1 MEDMTISLEEM
12 LEFIYNRC
20 AGDITKDEIEMIL
33 DLQEES
39 FYLLKVLLILKKM
52 IFINKEA
59 KTICFFFISD

>member
-33 DLQEES
+33 DLQEEFLS
-39 FYLLKVLLILKKM
+39 SKGLINSEEDD
-52 IFINKEA
+52 IY
-59 KTICFFFISD
+59 